1 MLRLIIKLLRP
12 YPKMIVAILAA
23 TLAVIL
29 MGLAAPWPLK
39 VIIDNVV
46 GDRPAPLWIAWL
58 LPMAGGD
65 GKINI
70 AIAAGI
76 ATVVIAAVTGIASYA
91 ANYWTESLGQWVAN
105 DLRARIFHRL
115 QMFSLGYYDHNR
127 IGAILNTMMSDVS
140 TIQTFASSSAIT
152 LVTDIFTIVGMIIV
166 MFVLRWDFA
175 LIALAAVPF
184 LAYFVYRVNNLIKTS
199 TREVRER
206 QSDLISVLEEGLED
220 IEVVQA
226 FDRQDI
232 EERNLAQASQET
244 VTAWLRARGV
254 SSLLAPVVGLVVAVS
269 TALVLWR
276 GSLLILNGVM
286 TVGTLTVFLAYL
298 SRFFGPVRDI
308 AVTANST
315 AQVSVGFERIRAIL
329 EADYVVPER
338 PDAKEP
344 ATLRGDIEFEHVAF
358 GYDPDEPVLRDISFK
373 VKAGEMV
380 GIVGPTGSGKSTVV
394 SLIPRFRDTDS
405 GYIRIDGVDICD
417 YELHPLRRQIG
428 FVFQDT
434 VLFRGTLR
442 ENIAIGRP
450 EATEEEI
457 IAAAKL
463 ANADEFITRMR
474 KGYDSLVGD
483 RGLTLSGGQRQRMG
497 IARAFIRNSPIL
509 ILDEP
514 TAALDAESEELVID
528 GMERLMKGRTVLI
541 IAHRLSTIR
550 DADKIIVIK
559 DGMVAEQGSNDELL
573 ALGGVYADLHRIQYR

>member
-1 MLRLIIKLLRP
+1 MTRLILNLLKP
-12 YPKMIVAILAA
+12 YPKTIVAVLIA
-23 TLAVIL
+23 TLVQIL

-39 VIIDNVV
+39 IIIDNVV
-46 GDRPAPLWIAWL
+46 GDRPAPLWITWM
-58 LPMAGGD
+58 LPMVGGD
-65 GKINI
+65 DKIHI
-70 AIAAGI
+70 AIAAGVV
-76 ATVVIAAVTGIASYA
+76 TVFIAAVTGVASYA
-91 ANYWTESLGQWVAN
+91 ANYYTESLGQWIAN

-115 QMFSLGYYDHNR
+115 QTFSLGYYDHNR

-175 LIALAAVPF
+175 LIALSAVPF
-184 LAYFVYRVNNLIKTS
+184 LAYFVYRVNNLIKTA

-232 EERNLAQASQET
+232 EERNLAQASQKT
-244 VTAWLRARGV
+244 VTAWLKARGV

-276 GSLLILNGVM
+276 GSLLILSGVM

-315 AQVSVGFERIRAIL
+315 AQVAVGFERIRAML

-338 PDAKEP
+338 PSAKDP
-344 ATLRGDIEFEHVAF
+344 AELRGEIEFENVAF
-358 GYDPDEPVLRDISFK
+358 GYDPDDPVLKDINFTI
-373 VKAGEMV
+373 KAGEMV

-405 GYIRIDGVDICD
+405 GYIRIDGTDICN
-417 YELHPLRRQIG
+417 YRLHPLRRQIG

-450 EATEEEI
+450 EATDEEI

-463 ANADEFITRMR
+463 ANAHEFIERMR
-474 KGYDSLVGD
+474 HGYDSLVGD
-483 RGLTLSGGQRQRMG
+483 RGMTLSGGQRQRVG

-528 GMERLMKGRTVLI
+528 GMKRLMTGRTVLI

-559 DGMVAEQGSNDELL
+559 EGVVAEQGSHDELI
-573 ALGGVYADLHRIQYR
+573 ALDGVYADLHRIQYR

>member
-1 MLRLIIKLLRP
+1 MTRLILGLLKP
-12 YPKMIVAILAA
+12 YPGKIVAILAM
-23 TLAVIL
+23 TVLQIL
-29 MGLAAPWPLK
+29 MSLAAPWPLK
-39 VIIDNVV
+39 IIIDNVV
-46 GDRPAPLWIAWL
+46 GDRPAPLWITWL
-58 LPMAGGD
+58 LPMLGGE
-65 GKINI
+65 GKIHV

-76 ATVVIAAVTGIASYA
+76 ATVAIAAVSGIAAYA
-91 ANYWTESLGQWVAN
+91 ANYWTESLGQWIAN

-115 QMFSLGYYDHNR
+115 QMFSLGYYDNTR
-127 IGAILNTMMSDVS
+127 LGAILNTIMSDVS
-140 TIQTFASSSAIT
+140 TIQTFASASAIT
-152 LVTDIFTIVGMIIV
+152 LVTDVFTIVGMIIV

-175 LIALAAVPF
+175 LIALTAVPF
-184 LAYFVYRVNNLIKTS
+184 LAYFVYRVNNLIKSS

-206 QSDLISVLEEGLED
+206 QSDLISILEEGLEE

-232 EERNLAQASQET
+232 EERNLMQASQQT
-244 VTAWLRARGV
+244 VTAWLKARSV
-254 SSLLAPVVGLVVAVS
+254 SSLLAPIVGLVVAVS

-276 GSLLILNGVM
+276 GSILILSGVM

-298 SRFFGPVRDI
+298 SKFFGPVRDI
-308 AVTANST
+308 AVTTNSI
-315 AQVSVGFERIRAIL
+315 AQVSVGIERVRAIL
-329 EADYVVPER
+329 EADYVVPQR
-338 PDAKEP
+338 PNAKVPE
-344 ATLRGDIEFEHVAF
+344 TLRGEIEFEHVAF
-358 GYDPDEPVLRDISFK
+358 GYNPDEPVLRDINLTIK
-373 VKAGEMV
+373 PGELV
-380 GIVGPTGSGKSTVV
+380 GIVGPTGSGKSTFV
-394 SLIPRFRDTDS
+394 SLIPRFRDTDA

-450 EATEEEI
+450 EATDEEI

-463 ANADEFITRMR
+463 ANAHEFITRMHN
-474 KGYDSLVGD
+474 GYDSLVGD

-514 TAALDAESEELVID
+514 TAALDAESEQLVID
-528 GMERLMKGRTVLI
+528 GMERLMKGRTVII

-559 DGMVAEQGSNDELL
+559 DGVVAEQGSHDELL

>member
-1 MLRLIIKLLRP
+1 MTRLILALLKP
-12 YPKMIVAILAA
+12 YPKTIAAILAA
-23 TLAVIL
+23 TLVQIL

-39 VIIDNVV
+39 IIIDNVV
-46 GDRPAPLWIAWL
+46 GDRPAPAWITWI
-58 LPMAGGD
+58 LPVLGGE
-65 GKINI
+65 GKLHI
-70 AIAAGI
+70 AVAAGI
-76 ATVVIAAVTGIASYA
+76 ATVLIAAVTGVASYA
-91 ANYWTESLGQWVAN
+91 ANYFTESLGQWVAN

-115 QMFSLGYYDHNR
+115 QMFSLGFYDHNR

-140 TIQTFASSSAIT
+140 TIQTFASSSATT
-152 LVTDIFTIVGMIIV
+152 LVTDIFTVVGMIVV

-175 LIALAAVPF
+175 LLALTAVPF
-184 LAYFVYRVNNLIKTS
+184 LAYFVYRVNSLIKTS
-199 TREVRER
+199 TRNVRER
-206 QSDLISVLEEGLED
+206 QSDLISILEEGLEE

-232 EERNLAQASQET
+232 EERNLAEASHQT
-244 VTAWLRARGV
+244 VTAWLKARGV
-254 SSLLAPVVGLVVAVS
+254 SSLLAPVVGLVVAIS

-276 GSLLILNGVM
+276 GSILILNGVM

-315 AQVSVGFERIRAIL
+315 AQVAVGFERIRAIL
-329 EADYVVPER
+329 EADYVVPQR

-344 ATLRGDIEFEHVAF
+344 DTLRGQIEFEHVAF
-358 GYDPDEPVLRDISFK
+358 GYDPEEPVLRDINLNIK
-373 VKAGEMV
+373 PGELV
-380 GIVGPTGSGKSTVV
+380 GIVGPTGSGKSTFV
-394 SLIPRFRDTDS
+394 SLIPRFRDTDA

-417 YELHPLRRQIG
+417 YQLHPLRRQIG

-434 VLFRGTLR
+434 VLFRGTVR

-450 EATEEEI
+450 EATDEEI

-463 ANADEFITRMR
+463 ANADEFIQRMR
-474 KGYDSLVGD
+474 NGYDSLVGD
-483 RGLTLSGGQRQRMG
+483 RGMTLSGGQRQRIG

-528 GMERLMKGRTVLI
+528 GMERLMKGRTVII

-559 DGMVAEQGSNDELL
+559 DGIVAEQGTHDELL